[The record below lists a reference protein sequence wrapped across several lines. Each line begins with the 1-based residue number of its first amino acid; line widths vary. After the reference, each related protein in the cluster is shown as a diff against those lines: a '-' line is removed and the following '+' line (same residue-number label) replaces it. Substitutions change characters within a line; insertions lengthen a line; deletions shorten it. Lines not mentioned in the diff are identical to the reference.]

1 MRLGEVE
8 VVLWDFSPSLLT
20 QIRGKVRKRGGSGS
34 GVRKE
39 EEGELGFGA
48 ERIKRGGRWEWWC
61 VGGGPRSH
69 A

>member
-1 MRLGEVE
+1 MSMSLFPFVE
-8 VVLWDFSPSLLT
+8 GT
-20 QIRGKVRKRGGSGS
+20 KVEEEEKGSGG